1 MAAVAN
7 LHSTSSAG
15 ALGGSAISTMCG
27 ESWEKHFQDWS
38 SKADCVS
45 QPLMLLSHRK
55 RHPENRR
62 NTLVCPRRVC
72 GASFIFGP
80 ERPKGSE
87 ECFLGGGHGS
97 NTNQSNHW
105 WIVKRSVTHWRSIF
119 LSPRRNA
126 PDLIYPLSNAL
137 IDAFPTSLIPLLH
150 RCPLDCLRNGS
161 GMKSN

>member
-15 ALGGSAISTMCG
+15 ALGGSAISTMCR

-38 SKADCVS
+38 SEADCVS
-45 QPLMLLSHRK
+45 QPHVTQL
-55 RHPENRR
+55 PEETPGEQKKHTSVPWEESVVPHLHVVLRD
-62 NTLVCPRRVC
+62 P
-72 GASFIFGP
+72 
-80 ERPKGSE
+80 

-119 LSPRRNA
+119 LSPCRNA
-126 PDLIYPLSNAL
+126 PDLVYPLSNAL
-137 IDAFPTSLIPLLH
+137 IDAFPTSLIPPLH